1 MNFKSFGSGLWDGNG
16 NIDGNSILIF
26 NLIIEYHQR
35 QLPSCLDNQHNHH
48 HLTLEDFFLC
58 SNLIHLNSGSNP
70 TGISNT
76 KSSINNNNNH
86 SLGFMSGVSSD
97 LKQNVSFFLNFI
109 YNHILLMHLTNQLIQ
124 NLLGSILIW
133 SLKKSVFNIQNFFLN
148 FKKDFGLSSLSKF
161 NVECLR

>member
-58 SNLIHLNSGSNP
+58 SNL
-70 TGISNT
+70 
-76 KSSINNNNNH
+76 KSINNNNNH